1 MSNFSEFIKRLKSN
15 QEAFNSK
22 LVKAEKLGASV
33 SRSLLR
39 DLIQDA
45 RELHEGT
52 VVLSYILFNEEE
64 SKVEQ
69 LKIPLTETEF
79 LVNAE
84 KKGELSEGGDVF
96 TEEEEL
102 IGALEDALEF
112 TQKDIQTENMVSDI
126 TDIIEEVES
135 DMEEEIQK
143 INCDPDKNLDS
154 KVLNI
159 NVEEPI
165 LDNDL
170 PSQEEIIANLESDV
184 SAVISRHSH
193 NSFSLPEEEEDNSL
207 AAKLARKKIENLN
220 NAIGINEKFLFTNEL
235 FNGNTEQ
242 FLKTIEDL
250 NNCVS
255 LSEAKQKLS
264 SVAQKRSWEV
274 KEDTFQKLEILLSR
288 KYQ

>member
-193 NSFSLPEEEEDNSL
+193 NSISLPEEEEDNSL

>member
-1 MSNFSEFIKRLKSN
+1 MSNLSEFIKQLKSN

-33 SRSLLR
+33 SKSLLR

-79 LVNAE
+79 LVSAE
-84 KKGELSEGGDVF
+84 KKGELLEGGDVF

-143 INCDPDKNLDS
+143 ISCDPDKNLDS

-170 PSQEEIIANLESDV
+170 PSQEETIANLESDV

-193 NSFSLPEEEEDNSL
+193 NSISLPEEEEDNSL

>member
-1 MSNFSEFIKRLKSN
+1 MSNFSEFIKQLKSN

-33 SRSLLR
+33 SKSLLR

-79 LVNAE
+79 LVSAE
-84 KKGELSEGGDVF
+84 KKGELLEGGDVF

-143 INCDPDKNLDS
+143 ISCDPDKNLDS

-170 PSQEEIIANLESDV
+170 PSQEETIANLESDV

-193 NSFSLPEEEEDNSL
+193 NSISLPEEEEDNSL

>member
-1 MSNFSEFIKRLKSN
+1 MSNFSEFIKQLKSN

-33 SRSLLR
+33 SKSLLR

-79 LVNAE
+79 LVNSE
-84 KKGELSEGGDVF
+84 KKVELSEGGDVF

-126 TDIIEEVES
+126 TNIIEEVES

-143 INCDPDKNLDS
+143 ISCDPDRNLDS

-159 NVEEPI
+159 NVEEPF

-193 NSFSLPEEEEDNSL
+193 NSISLPDEEDNSL

-274 KEDTFQKLEILLSR
+274 KEDTFQKLELLLSR
-288 KYQ
+288 KYQQ

>member
-1 MSNFSEFIKRLKSN
+1 MSNFSEFIKHLKSN

-22 LVKAEKLGASV
+22 LLKAEKLGASV
-33 SRSLLR
+33 SKSLLR

-79 LVNAE
+79 LASAE
-84 KKGELSEGGDVF
+84 KKVELSEGGDVF

-143 INCDPDKNLDS
+143 ISCDPDKNIDS
-154 KVLNI
+154 KFVTI

-170 PSQEEIIANLESDV
+170 PSQEETIANLESDV

-193 NSFSLPEEEEDNSL
+193 NSISLPEEEEDNSL

>member
-1 MSNFSEFIKRLKSN
+1 MSNFSEFIKHLKSN

-22 LVKAEKLGASV
+22 LLKAEKLGASV
-33 SRSLLR
+33 SKSLLR

-79 LVNAE
+79 LASAE
-84 KKGELSEGGDVF
+84 KKVELSEGGDVF

-143 INCDPDKNLDS
+143 ISCDPDKNIDS
-154 KVLNI
+154 KFVTI

-170 PSQEEIIANLESDV
+170 PSQEETIANLESDV

-193 NSFSLPEEEEDNSL
+193 NSISLPEEEEDNSL

-264 SVAQKRSWEV
+264 SVAQK
-274 KEDTFQKLEILLSR
+274 KKLGS
-288 KYQ
+288 